1 MLAQSAS
8 TLEAKLK
15 KATST
20 ADKMELKYELAKI
33 YSKSSSSRGKAARF
47 AKEAYLAAKE
57 KGDYFMLAQIGF
69 LDGRIHEQN
78 RDALRA
84 QTRYKTA
91 VENADKAG
99 DQNLAKEILQQ
110 SAKLYGQSGKFKEA
124 YYATRQALKLNGRSS
139 AGGGDSK
146 LFSDNVKLKTLNR
159 GLIKDKERLTNE
171 LYAIKGGKAP
181 KSDSNISI
189 GDKTVLTREEAARQR
204 ERLAE
209 IEEKEKQLQSLSN
222 EKAEEQKK
230 RARLEKKFAALSKE
244 DLEREAL
251 LTETKLDNERASN
264 FNKILGLAVGSL
276 CVFAFLLFS
285 RLASNR
291 KSKRELEEKN
301 TLIEAEQKKADEL
314 LLNILPAPIAAEL
327 KANGKAKAQKI
338 NDASVLFT
346 DFKNFSGIAEKM
358 SPVDL
363 VNELDHCFKG
373 FDYIIAEYPSIEK
386 IKTIGD
392 AYMCASGLNGKPHRA
407 EDLVNAALE
416 MQSFLEEYKLD
427 RQQRGRPFFE
437 ARIGIHSGPVV
448 AGVVGFR
455 KFAYD
460 IWGDTVNLA
469 ARMESNSVAGKVNI
483 SSSTYQKVRHIFRCE
498 HRGKISAKNLGEV
511 DMYFVKQEARATA

>member
-209 IEEKEKQLQSLSN
+209 IEE
-222 EKAEEQKK
+222 
-230 RARLEKKFAALSKE
+230 
-244 DLEREAL
+244 
-251 LTETKLDNERASN
+251 
-264 FNKILGLAVGSL
+264 
-276 CVFAFLLFS
+276 
-285 RLASNR
+285 
-291 KSKRELEEKN
+291 
-301 TLIEAEQKKADEL
+301 
-314 LLNILPAPIAAEL
+314 
-327 KANGKAKAQKI
+327 
-338 NDASVLFT
+338 
-346 DFKNFSGIAEKM
+346 
-358 SPVDL
+358 
-363 VNELDHCFKG
+363 
-373 FDYIIAEYPSIEK
+373 
-386 IKTIGD
+386 
-392 AYMCASGLNGKPHRA
+392 
-407 EDLVNAALE
+407 
-416 MQSFLEEYKLD
+416 
-427 RQQRGRPFFE
+427 
-437 ARIGIHSGPVV
+437 
-448 AGVVGFR
+448 
-455 KFAYD
+455 
-460 IWGDTVNLA
+460 NL
-469 ARMESNSVAGKVNI
+469 
-483 SSSTYQKVRHIFRCE
+483 
-498 HRGKISAKNLGEV
+498 
-511 DMYFVKQEARATA
+511 